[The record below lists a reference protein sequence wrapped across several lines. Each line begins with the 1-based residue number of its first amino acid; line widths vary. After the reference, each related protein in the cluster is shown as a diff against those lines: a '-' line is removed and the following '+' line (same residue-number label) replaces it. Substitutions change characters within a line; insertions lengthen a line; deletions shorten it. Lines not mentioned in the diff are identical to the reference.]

1 VVDALNDARVA
12 AAQRAQRAEQQTAEA
27 RRSEQQMQQ
36 HLALAARQAEAARWQ
51 AARAEQSRM
60 QILHGTRH
68 ALNTIA
74 QLERATHAGRQFLHA
89 ASRAADAMLQTA
101 PARSLSY
108 GAAADVQSA
117 HAQYQKTASQLSIA
131 RPALLDAYAFTHAA
145 DDQYQLS
152 VATHQGRIGTHQVR
166 GVLTAFDAE
175 ATARRDCVL
184 HSLLAHRPASA
195 APARGAL
202 LICAEERKR
211 WHVAAALRMNER
223 LPLSSITKLLE
234 VMGRG
239 IARLSFIRGA
249 EPQLHTLDPSGSRRY
264 ALVLECDHTHWE
276 PIVHGGTCVLRTLAE
291 VGDAVRALAG
301 RHVEP
306 LLLDAAAC
314 RLSVGGDELSGNVVR
329 IVGGHTAFTSAA
341 DMVALLAS
349 GAVAREATARVRSAD
364 SWERTTAAAALAAHF
379 ANDDRQFYDASD
391 QMKMQPLSDFVAAYA
406 AGTVPLDLALVDH
419 QLEDTT
425 LAQLLASAPNKRPR
439 VSRWGPRHTPTVSAT
454 ASDAMSA
461 VTSNTTTSP
470 ATTAATAAAIS
481 AASPAAAALPCTT
494 TASAAL
500 ASTASAAPTAATTAA
515 TTASAATTVYSSA
528 ATSAPDTVA
537 ATTAT
542 AATVELRRLPYTIV
556 PKAVADATAL
566 RANTLVHGGA
576 LGMSDPLFD
585 PSAGTAS
592 FALRTDIYGA
602 FSLWKDGYAVTAL
615 PGSATNPSAAQ
626 HYNIAEQH
634 FKASIVVEHAGDYAR
649 ADEIRKMPV
658 TELAD
663 RKAVKASTRPEHFT
677 FPEGE
682 LQRFENG
689 VDLAIMISVQR
700 TKFTTHANL
709 RAMLLATGNK
719 RIVEAAMWDANWGA
733 GRDGKGRNKLGA
745 CLMALRAELR
755 AADAHTSA

>member
-1 VVDALNDARVA
+1 
-12 AAQRAQRAEQQTAEA
+12 
-27 RRSEQQMQQ
+27 
-36 HLALAARQAEAARWQ
+36 
-51 AARAEQSRM
+51 
-60 QILHGTRH
+60 
-68 ALNTIA
+68 
-74 QLERATHAGRQFLHA
+74 
-89 ASRAADAMLQTA
+89 
-101 PARSLSY
+101 
-108 GAAADVQSA
+108 
-117 HAQYQKTASQLSIA
+117 
-131 RPALLDAYAFTHAA
+131 
-145 DDQYQLS
+145 
-152 VATHQGRIGTHQVR
+152 
-166 GVLTAFDAE
+166 
-175 ATARRDCVL
+175 
-184 HSLLAHRPASA
+184 
-195 APARGAL
+195 
-202 LICAEERKR
+202 
-211 WHVAAALRMNER
+211 
-223 LPLSSITKLLE
+223 
-234 VMGRG
+234 
-239 IARLSFIRGA
+239 
-249 EPQLHTLDPSGSRRY
+249 
-264 ALVLECDHTHWE
+264 
-276 PIVHGGTCVLRTLAE
+276 
-291 VGDAVRALAG
+291 
-301 RHVEP
+301 
-306 LLLDAAAC
+306 
-314 RLSVGGDELSGNVVR
+314 
-329 IVGGHTAFTSAA
+329 
-341 DMVALLAS
+341 
-349 GAVAREATARVRSAD
+349 
-364 SWERTTAAAALAAHF
+364 
-379 ANDDRQFYDASD
+379 
-391 QMKMQPLSDFVAAYA
+391 
-406 AGTVPLDLALVDH
+406 
-419 QLEDTT
+419 
-425 LAQLLASAPNKRPR
+425 
-439 VSRWGPRHTPTVSAT
+439 
-454 ASDAMSA
+454 MSA